1 MASNKNTG
9 VTMHIKPVEVSEQ
22 LQGGE
27 KFIKWDE
34 VRVYF

>member
-1 MASNKNTG
+1 MAGTKGIG
-9 VTMHIKPVEVSEQ
+9 VTMHIKPVEVSQQ